1 MQREGTLIVMIL
13 KMKNDF
19 WCLPLLVYF
28 TNSFWQVKN
37 PCQKQKH
44 QSTAEKIVGENTN
57 GGKCEKLVGEN
68 IDNGRKLFY
77 MDDN

>member
-37 PCQKQKH
+37 PCLL
-44 QSTAEKIVGENTN
+44 
-57 GGKCEKLVGEN
+57 GKCGVSHPK
-68 IDNGRKLFY
+68 KT
-77 MDDN
+77 